1 MHKVSLRMKLSEFIN
16 TDHEAPI
23 MNYIDTCHIRLPFFL
38 NFWCN
43 EGEIDV
49 DTIQR
54 FADDNKDKL
63 HIRTVIKST
72 PMLGANDFIWYDIIK
87 KDDDTQMG
95 DGRRFVHNYTTPEEL
110 IGCLKSFSDCAVF
123 CSGEKPKK
131 QKRNDYESSNSR

>member
-1 MHKVSLRMKLSEFIN
+1 MKLSEFIN
-16 TDHEAPI
+16 TDHEALI

-95 DGRRFVHNYTTPEEL
+95 DGRRFVHNYTAP
-110 IGCLKSFSDCAVF
+110 
-123 CSGEKPKK
+123 
-131 QKRNDYESSNSR
+131 